1 MAKANKES
9 VSKGVKEILAE
20 MLELPKESVLNI
32 PKLTI
37 AGNKDMIIENYKG
50 LLEFDSGGIR
60 LGTGMGVIKITGSGL
75 LIKEMTSDDIV
86 ISGRIHS
93 LEFPIVG

>member
-9 VSKGVKEILAE
+9 VSKGIREKLTE
-20 MLELPKESVLNI
+20 MLELPKESVLDI

-50 LLEFDSGGIR
+50 LLEFDSAGIR
-60 LGTGMGVIKITGSGL
+60 LGTGMGTIKIRGSGL
-75 LIKEMTSDDIV
+75 LIKEMTCDDIV
-86 ISGRIHS
+86 ICGAIHS

>member
-1 MAKANKES
+1 MAKTHKES
-9 VSKGVKEILAE
+9 VSNGIRERLTQ
-20 MLELPKESVLNI
+20 MLELPKETVLNI

-50 LLEFDSGGIR
+50 LLEFDSAGIR
-60 LGTGMGVIKITGSGL
+60 LGTGMGTIKIRGSGL
-75 LIKEMTSDDIV
+75 LIKEMTSEDII
-86 ISGRIHS
+86 ISGVIHS